1 MGFVD
6 GEVERCYTGKIDH
19 SLGTAALAWLA
30 ANSFFMDCPTQVSGR
45 CCCGHFRACRL
56 CLRIALPGR
65 ILLFRHTYRSEYPWG
80 LPGGW
85 LKRGEHAHEAIE
97 REILEESG
105 YQVHALRSVVIGG
118 DRKLHRL
125 DLYFECELING
136 TFQSSAEVC
145 DAAFFELDHLPDCIE
160 PFYRQV
166 ITYTAC
172 HPERSICRDEKT

>member
-1 MGFVD
+1 MAKWKD
-6 GEVERCYTGKIDH
+6 AIQERLI
-19 SLGTAALAWLA
+19 TAWEQLPLPGWLRTA
-30 ANSFFMDCPTQVSGR
+30 FLWTV
-45 CCCGHFRACRL
+45 
-56 CLRIALPGR
+56 LPKFLVGAVAVIFDKQGR

-136 TFQSSAEVC
+136 TFLPSAEVC
-145 DAAFFELDHLPDCIE
+145 DAAFFDLDHLPDCLE
-160 PFYRQV
+160 PFNRQV
-166 ITYTAC
+166 INYTVC
-172 HPERSICRDEKT
+172 RPERSICRDEKT